1 MRRRTFVAT
10 AGSGVSILAGCVE
23 PDEHVDPDTS
33 TNDDDGDGTD
43 RSEGTDSDTSNG
55 SGDPEHDVE
64 TRYQRG
70 GASPTSIEFEPHE
83 PTRDLG
89 PEDHEYDE
97 AAEVVRID
105 YRNTTGEMGF
115 DEFAETRTTRAVRRD
130 LRSRFEEA
138 GIDSGVRVGRVRGP
152 DERRLR
158 ESDLEIAIDDYDQVV
173 QVSHVTVYNEDWEE
187 VYDPDVA
194 FGELVAVVPAR
205 YDTRTEFASRE
216 YTAEVAVVCFRG
228 AEREIEDEE

>member
-1 MRRRTFVAT
+1 M
-10 AGSGVSILAGCVE
+10 LAGCVE
-23 PDEHVDPDTS
+23 PDDHADADTS
-33 TNDDDGDGTD
+33 TGDGDGGTG
-43 RSEGTDSDTSNG
+43 RGEETDSHTSDG
-55 SGDPEHDVE
+55 SDDSEHDVE
-64 TRYQRG
+64 IRYRRG

-115 DEFAETRTTRAVRRD
+115 EEFADTRTTRAVETD

-138 GIDSGVRVGRVRGP
+138 GIDSGVRVSRVRGP

-158 ESDLEIAIDDYDQVV
+158 ESDLDIAIEDYDRAV
-173 QVSHVTVYNEDWEE
+173 QVSHVTVYDEDWEV
-187 VYDPDVA
+187 VYDPDVV
-194 FGELVAVVPAR
+194 FEELVAVVPAR

-228 AEREIEDEE
+228 AEREIEDEV